1 MYKNVYF
8 RIKNIW
14 LCVCLKYTYVCVY
27 YRWEC
32 LESVETA
39 ILDVFDKVRLSFVM
53 ILSEMPK
60 WLF

>member
-1 MYKNVYF
+1 MYVL
-8 RIKNIW
+8 NIHM
-14 LCVCLKYTYVCVY
+14 CVCVY